1 MKLRSFFK
9 VTPKIITPKEKRV
22 VLGNFASL
30 STLQGLGYILPI
42 LILPYLI
49 RIIGPEKFGLIAF
62 AQAFAQYFMILT
74 DYGFSLSATRKISL
88 CRGDKE
94 KLCTIF
100 SSVMTVK
107 LILAGVSFLILLVT
121 INLIPRFRQ
130 DWLVYILSFGAVAGN
145 TLFPVWLFQGKEK
158 MAYTAGINAIG
169 GITYA
174 ISVFV
179 LVRTPADYLYVPLLN
194 SLFLLVTGILGLYI
208 AFRKFGLE
216 FVFQTYEDIQRELK
230 TGWHI
235 FLSIVAINAYTTT
248 RVFAVGLLTNNILTG
263 YYSIAERIAGFI
275 QSFPM
280 DSFTQA
286 IYPRLNKVFIKNKG
300 RAVRLMHR
308 AQHYTTT
315 GFVIC
320 LPILFFFSPLIT
332 RIICGISYPEVVL
345 ALRLLIIS
353 VFLVGAN
360 AFKVQFLLVSGRTD
374 LYSKLHI
381 AAALAGL
388 PLIFI
393 LIHYFSYLGAALS
406 TIIIEAGIIIATF
419 RVVKGLTK
427 KTAIL

>member
-1 MKLRSFFK
+1 
-9 VTPKIITPKEKRV
+9 
-22 VLGNFASL
+22 
-30 STLQGLGYILPI
+30 
-42 LILPYLI
+42 
-49 RIIGPEKFGLIAF
+49 
-62 AQAFAQYFMILT
+62 
-74 DYGFSLSATRKISL
+74 
-88 CRGDKE
+88 
-94 KLCTIF
+94 
-100 SSVMTVK
+100 MTVK
-107 LILAGVSFLILLVT
+107 LILVGVSFLILLVT

-286 IYPRLNKVFIKNKG
+286 IYPRLNKVFIKNKR

-332 RIICGISYPEVVL
+332 RIICGRSYPEVIL
-345 ALRLLIIS
+345 ALRFLIVS

-360 AFKVQFLLVSGRTD
+360 AFRVQFLLVCGRSD
-374 LYSKLHI
+374 IYSKLHI
-381 AAALAGL
+381 AAALVGL
-388 PLIFI
+388 PLIFV
-393 LIHYFSYLGAALS
+393 LIHYFSYLGAAIS
-406 TIIIEAGIIIATF
+406 TTIIEAGVIIVTF
-419 RVVKGLTK
+419 RVVRKLTK
-427 KTAIL
+427 SATCKP